1 MPIVNSVLVSRRTVL
16 SVAAAGAGVVLSGC
30 GVLKKG
36 GSATSGKS
44 SGVASPRAAA
54 TATSPHGGVMLD
66 SGLDGKA
73 VSVEVGPAVVVDDH
87 TVVRL
92 VMSNPGD
99 GYYYVSSAFG
109 TMGSPL
115 SLLDIKMFSL
125 GKGLVF
131 PQLSVAGS
139 DFLVEVRKDRPLE
152 LFPVFA
158 SLGGGINAVEVLLPH
173 LGW

>member
-1 MPIVNSVLVSRRTVL
+1 MPIVNSVLVSRRTLL
-16 SVAAAGAGVVLSGC
+16 SVAAAGTGVVLSGC

-54 TATSPHGGVMLD
+54 TATGPHGGVMLD

-109 TMGSPL
+109 TMG
-115 SLLDIKMFSL
+115 
-125 GKGLVF
+125 
-131 PQLSVAGS
+131 
-139 DFLVEVRKDRPLE
+139 
-152 LFPVFA
+152 
-158 SLGGGINAVEVLLPH
+158 
-173 LGW
+173 